1 MLKTGLF
8 IISAFIIGS
17 IPFGVIVARIKGVD
31 LRRVGSGNIGA
42 TNVLRA
48 LGMGPAVFT
57 LLGDILKGTAVIA
70 IGRYLSASGAVYEG
84 VMGISAIIGHNFS
97 IFLGLRGGKGV
108 ATSIGV
114 LLLYSPMVAT
124 ITIVLWLAV
133 ILITRYS
140 SLAALV
146 SFGLLPINIYLFDCT
161 RERLIVGGVI
171 TALLILRHAANIK
184 RLVKGI
190 EPRIGKRP

>member
-1 MLKTGLF
+1 
-8 IISAFIIGS
+8 
-17 IPFGVIVARIKGVD
+17 
-31 LRRVGSGNIGA
+31 
-42 TNVLRA
+42 
-48 LGMGPAVFT
+48 
-57 LLGDILKGTAVIA
+57 
-70 IGRYLSASGAVYEG
+70 
-84 VMGISAIIGHNFS
+84 MGISAIIGHNFS

-114 LLLYSPMVAT
+114 LLLYSPVVAA

-133 ILITRYS
+133 ILTTRYS

-146 SFGLLPINIYLFDCT
+146 SFGLLPINIYLFDFT
-161 RERLIVGGVI
+161 REKLVAGGVI

-190 EPRIGKRP
+190 EPRIGKRL